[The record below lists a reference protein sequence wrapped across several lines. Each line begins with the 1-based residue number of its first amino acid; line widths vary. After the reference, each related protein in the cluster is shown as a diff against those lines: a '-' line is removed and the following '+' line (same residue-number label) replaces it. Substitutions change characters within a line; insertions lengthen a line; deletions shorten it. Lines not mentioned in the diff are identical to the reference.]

1 MRDGSSQLTPGA
13 REKGVECSYRD
24 PTQVPQAE
32 KAKACRA
39 NLAKGIRQISLVT
52 SG

>member
-1 MRDGSSQLTPGA
+1 MRDDLSRLTPGA
-13 REKGVECSYRD
+13 REKGVGWPYRE
-24 PTQVPQAE
+24 PTQVSQAE
-32 KAKACRA
+32 KAKACQV